1 MLFNL
6 FKKYLLFFFG
16 ILLLGFN
23 VNAQDGF
30 RLLNKSDLK
39 ESVKFKLVNNLI
51 IVPLEINGKELSFIL
66 DTGVNKTIIFN
77 LSENDSIGLLNT
89 EKILLRGLGG
99 GDAVEAILS
108 KNNNLK
114 IKNLIGYNESVY
126 VILKDFF
133 DLSSKMGTTI
143 HGIIGYNLLRNFV
156 VKINYRTKRI
166 HFYNPKKYQ
175 IKKCRRCEIL
185 PIQFHLKKPYI
196 DVNIQLDTVGYKLT
210 KVKMLVD
217 SGGSD
222 AIWLFE
228 NSKKN
233 IKTPKLFFNDILGE
247 GLSGTI
253 YGKRSRIPKLKI
265 GKFKIEEP
273 TVSFLD
279 SASTR
284 NARTFKQRNGS
295 IGGSVLKRFKVWLDY
310 RNRKIMLKKNVSFKD
325 GFNYNMSGL
334 DVVYNGKQLVR
345 EKTTNKILDSG
356 NRDINKNNTISFV
369 TNFFYKFKSSYKIKT
384 VILNSPA
391 GKAGLKAGD
400 IILKINRKPA
410 YSFTLSEIFYKFQE
424 KNNKKISITIE
435 RNKLVKTYKFRLRK
449 RI

>member
-30 RLLNKSDLK
+30 RLLNKSYLK

-99 GDAVEAILS
+99 GDAIEAILS

-175 IKKCRRCEIL
+175 IKNVE
-185 PIQFHLKKPYI
+185 
-196 DVNIQLDTVGYKLT
+196 
-210 KVKMLVD
+210 
-217 SGGSD
+217 D
-222 AIWLFE
+222 AKFC
-228 NSKKN
+228 
-233 IKTPKLFFNDILGE
+233 PFNFI
-247 GLSGTI
+247 
-253 YGKRSRIPKLKI
+253 
-265 GKFKIEEP
+265 
-273 TVSFLD
+273 
-279 SASTR
+279 
-284 NARTFKQRNGS
+284 
-295 IGGSVLKRFKVWLDY
+295 
-310 RNRKIMLKKNVSFKD
+310 
-325 GFNYNMSGL
+325 
-334 DVVYNGKQLVR
+334 
-345 EKTTNKILDSG
+345 
-356 NRDINKNNTISFV
+356 
-369 TNFFYKFKSSYKIKT
+369 
-384 VILNSPA
+384 
-391 GKAGLKAGD
+391 
-400 IILKINRKPA
+400 
-410 YSFTLSEIFYKFQE
+410 
-424 KNNKKISITIE
+424 
-435 RNKLVKTYKFRLRK
+435 
-449 RI
+449 